1 MPNSTKKC
9 LTKSEISKMGPDYI
23 PGVMIQGEIVT
34 QQVHRGDRMDEG
46 PALMGEQEKL
56 RA

>member
-1 MPNSTKKC
+1 
-9 LTKSEISKMGPDYI
+9 MGPDYI